1 MILLDTNVISAVMM
15 PAPPGPVIRWL
26 NEQETTGL
34 YLSAITLAEIGHGLR
49 VLPDRKRRRDLEDR
63 FARFIAEGFE
73 QRILR
78 FDEAAPLIYSEIM
91 AHRKGLGRPLGVLAG
106 QIASIAR
113 THHLAVATRNTRDF
127 DECGLELVNL
137 FDD

>member
-15 PAPPGPVIRWL
+15 PAPPGPIIRWL

-34 YLSAITLAEIGHGLR
+34 YLSAITLAEIGYGLR
-49 VLPDRKRRRDLEDR
+49 VLPDGKLRRDLEDR

-78 FDEAAPLIYSEIM
+78 FDEAAALIYSEIM
-91 AHRKGLGRPLGVLAG
+91 AHRKGLGRPLGVLDG

-113 THHLAVATRNTRDF
+113 THHPAVATRNTRDF

>member
-15 PAPPGPVIRWL
+15 PAPPGPVLRWL

-63 FARFIAEGFE
+63 FARFIAEGSNNGFCGSTRRRRSSTARSW
-73 QRILR
+73 RIAKGW
-78 FDEAAPLIYSEIM
+78 AAPLASST
-91 AHRKGLGRPLGVLAG
+91 GRSPRSPVLTA
-106 QIASIAR
+106 
-113 THHLAVATRNTRDF
+113 
-127 DECGLELVNL
+127 
-137 FDD
+137 

>member
-15 PAPPGPVIRWL
+15 PAPPGPVLRWL
-26 NEQETTGL
+26 NERETAGL
-34 YLSAITLAEIGHGLR
+34 YLSTITLAEIGYGLR
-49 VLPDRKRRRDLEDR
+49 VLPDGKRRRDLEDR

-73 QRILR
+73 QRILP
-78 FDEAAPLIYSEIM
+78 FDEAAALIYGEIM
-91 AHRKGLGRPLGVLAG
+91 AHRKGLGRPLGVLDG

-113 THHLAVATRNTRDF
+113 AHGLAVATRNTRDF
-127 DECGLELVNL
+127 DECGLELVNP